1 MAISESARADIHN
14 VLSDVI
20 GSDRAETLMSAI
32 RLHDLDAIAT
42 KGDLAVLKGDLA
54 VLKSDLAVL
63 KAELTAELALEIDAL
78 RGTMTNW
85 MFTQSLAIFAAIVGV
100 AFLT

>member
-1 MAISESARADIHN
+1 MTSTRSPPKATWQFSKEISQFSSQIS
-14 VLSDVI
+14 L
-20 GSDRAETLMSAI
+20 
-32 RLHDLDAIAT
+32 
-42 KGDLAVLKGDLA
+42 
-54 VLKSDLAVL
+54 L

-78 RGTMTNW
+78 RGTMTDW